1 MPRGGGLSGSR
12 VGRGDREAPWE
23 GPGCGLGE
31 GVTQMLEGGGNAP
44 CGGPGAQAPDEGSE
58 QHLAVRAG
66 LAMGPPAT
74 QEEGKEFAFAGKA
87 LGWASGMLPF
97 GSLLTSFFFLVQGPP
112 DAWSRG
118 GVLVAG

>member
-1 MPRGGGLSGSR
+1 MRR
-12 VGRGDREAPWE
+12 A
-23 GPGCGLGE
+23 
-31 GVTQMLEGGGNAP
+31 
-44 CGGPGAQAPDEGSE
+44 GARAPDEGTE

-118 GVLVAG
+118 GAGGWVSTRRSSAWRPGRAPSKSGVSGSSPR

>member
-1 MPRGGGLSGSR
+1 MPRGGAVWVAGWERRQGSTMGGSGVR
-12 VGRGDREAPWE
+12 VGRGGDPDAGGRWE
-23 GPGCGLGE
+23 R
-31 GVTQMLEGGGNAP
+31 TMRRA
-44 CGGPGAQAPDEGSE
+44 GARAPDEGTE

-112 DAWSRG
+112 DAWSRE